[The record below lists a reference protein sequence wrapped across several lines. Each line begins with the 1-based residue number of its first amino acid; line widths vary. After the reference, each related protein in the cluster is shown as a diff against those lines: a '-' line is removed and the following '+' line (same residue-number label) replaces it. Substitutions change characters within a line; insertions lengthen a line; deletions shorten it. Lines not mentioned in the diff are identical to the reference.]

1 MINDDHCLLRKSDF
15 NSDSVL
21 VKSFPDA
28 DKAGSSGI
36 FVNQDSNDDS
46 IKSTVKVFDERRENT
61 IDVEEP
67 DPKQADNTSTSDPA
81 EDCAEDEWS
90 CHMKG
95 KHIFG
100 SGRSSRSHVVC
111 LPVRVSHLALREHS
125 ETAQK
130 ASREQSESVGA
141 LNTSSC

>member
-1 MINDDHCLLRKSDF
+1 MIIILRKSDF

-28 DKAGSSGI
+28 DKAGPSGI

-46 IKSTVKVFDERRENT
+46 IKSTVKVFDERKENT
-61 IDVEEP
+61 VDVDVP
-67 DPKQADNTSTSDPA
+67 DIKQADNTSTSDLA

-95 KHIFG
+95 KHILMIEILDYIMLSDASLDLNFIYISNG
-100 SGRSSRSHVVC
+100 TKS
-111 LPVRVSHLALREHS
+111 LWTW
-125 ETAQK
+125 TAIHI
-130 ASREQSESVGA
+130 
-141 LNTSSC
+141 N

>member
-46 IKSTVKVFDERRENT
+46 IKSTVKVLDERRENM
-61 IDVEEP
+61 IDVEEQA

-100 SGRSSRSHVVC
+100 SIRSSRSHVVSVC
-111 LPVRVSHLALREHS
+111 PSVRHKLV
-125 ETAQK
+125 
-130 ASREQSESVGA
+130 
-141 LNTSSC
+141 